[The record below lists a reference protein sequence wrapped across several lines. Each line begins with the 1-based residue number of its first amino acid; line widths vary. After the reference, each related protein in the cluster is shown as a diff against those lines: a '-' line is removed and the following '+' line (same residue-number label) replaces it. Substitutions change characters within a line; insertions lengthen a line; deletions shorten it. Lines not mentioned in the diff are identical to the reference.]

1 MLPVFGVLST
11 WLTPFWLLAA
21 GAFLGMLVLVAAY
34 GVLRLLTIGT
44 PLVAGPATART
55 TGWRR
60 LPRKMVLAVHSSLR
74 EGFLFPVLVLGTILS
89 VVAVAVAFIVP
100 FESLTRSVM
109 RIAAATSVDERTID
123 VPADAKDLEVDLG
136 VVPAEVSEFE
146 ITADRNMYFSV
157 ELPGAQVSFNETRIA
172 LLPNETFGWDKAS
185 NQKYLFY
192 GDTTRLFLTNN
203 SALPATAKI
212 FLRTQP
218 EHPEATTIPWTAGL
232 FIALVVGFLL
242 LRAAMPRVM
251 AVASTTAK
259 EALAQPL
266 LQIVMAIGVTF
277 LTITVFIPYNTFGD
291 DVSML
296 KDTNLSFLMILSIFV
311 ALWTASVGLADE
323 IEGRTALT
331 VLSKPIGRPQF
342 LLGKF
347 VGVLLPVLLMFLF
360 LGTLFLLTVSF
371 KTVYDARESAQQE
384 PIWQRC
390 YAEMIGI
397 VPGLA
402 LAFMETVIMA
412 AIAVAIATRLPMLA
426 NLSICFTI
434 YIVGHLLPLLV
445 ISKKVSDPF
454 GIIQFMGQ
462 FFAVVLPVLEH
473 FNIYAAIAGGVEVPW
488 DYLGWALVYCVLYSG
503 VAMLFAL
510 LLFEDRDLA

>member
-1 MLPVFGVLST
+1 
-11 WLTPFWLLAA
+11 
-21 GAFLGMLVLVAAY
+21 
-34 GVLRLLTIGT
+34 
-44 PLVAGPATART
+44 
-55 TGWRR
+55 
-60 LPRKMVLAVHSSLR
+60 
-74 EGFLFPVLVLGTILS
+74 
-89 VVAVAVAFIVP
+89 
-100 FESLTRSVM
+100 
-109 RIAAATSVDERTID
+109 
-123 VPADAKDLEVDLG
+123 
-136 VVPAEVSEFE
+136 
-146 ITADRNMYFSV
+146 
-157 ELPGAQVSFNETRIA
+157 
-172 LLPNETFGWDKAS
+172 
-185 NQKYLFY
+185 
-192 GDTTRLFLTNN
+192 
-203 SALPATAKI
+203 
-212 FLRTQP
+212 
-218 EHPEATTIPWTAGL
+218 
-232 FIALVVGFLL
+232 
-242 LRAAMPRVM
+242 
-251 AVASTTAK
+251 
-259 EALAQPL
+259 
-266 LQIVMAIGVTF
+266 

-296 KDTNLSFLMILSIFV
+296 KDTNLSFLMILSIFI

-323 IEGRTALT
+323 LEGRTALT

-342 LLGKF
+342 LLGKYL
-347 VGVLLPVLLMFLF
+347 GVLLPVLLMFLF
-360 LGTLFLLTVSF
+360 LGTLFLLTVAF

-402 LAFMETVIMA
+402 LAFMETVVMA

-445 ISKKVSDPF
+445 MSKKVSDPY

-488 DYLGWALVYCVLYSG
+488 DYLGWSLAYCVLYSG

-510 LLFEDRDLA
+510 VLFEDRDLA

>member
-1 MLPVFGVLST
+1 MLPLFGALAT

-21 GAFLGMLVLVAAY
+21 GALVGMVVLGLAY
-34 GVLRLLTIGT
+34 GVIRLASRRLTLTI
-44 PLVAGPATART
+44 
-55 TGWRR
+55 
-60 LPRKMVLAVHSSLR
+60 HSSLR
-74 EGFLFPVLVLGTILS
+74 EGFLLPVLMLGGILS
-89 VVAVAVAFIVP
+89 VYAVAVAFVVP
-100 FESLTRSVM
+100 FEPFMRSVA
-109 RIAAATSVDERTID
+109 RFAAATTVKQVIE
-123 VPADAKDLEVDLG
+123 VAADAKELEVDLG

-146 ITADRNMYFSV
+146 IEADQNMYFTV
-157 ELPGAQVSFNETRIA
+157 ELPGATESFEQTRIA
-172 LLPNETFGWDKAS
+172 LLPNERFTWDKQS

-192 GDTTRLFLTNN
+192 GDTTRFFLTNN
-203 SALPATAKI
+203 SALPAEASITVI
-212 FLRTQP
+212 TQP
-218 EHPEATTIPWTAGL
+218 EHPEAKAIPWTAGL
-232 FIALVVGFLL
+232 LIALVVSFLL

-251 AVASTTAK
+251 AVATTTAK

-266 LQIVMAIGVTF
+266 FQIVVAIGVAF

-323 IEGRTALT
+323 LEGRTALT

-342 LLGKF
+342 LVGKF
-347 VGVLLPVLLMFLF
+347 LGVLLPVLLMFLF
-360 LGTLFLLTVSF
+360 LGTLFLLTVAF

-402 LAFMETVIMA
+402 LAFMETVVMA

-445 ISKKVSDPF
+445 MSKRVSDPY

-488 DYLGWALVYCVLYSG
+488 DYLGWALAYCVLYSG

-510 LLFEDRDLA
+510 VLFEDRDLA

>member
-1 MLPVFGVLST
+1 MLPLFGALST

-21 GAFLGMLVLVAAY
+21 GVLLGMAVLGLAY
-34 GVLRLLTIGT
+34 GVIRLASRRLTLTI
-44 PLVAGPATART
+44 
-55 TGWRR
+55 
-60 LPRKMVLAVHSSLR
+60 HSSIR
-74 EGFLFPVLVLGTILS
+74 EGFLLPVLMLGGILS
-89 VVAVAVAFIVP
+89 MYAVAVAFVVP
-100 FESLTRSVM
+100 FEPFMRSVA
-109 RIAAATSVDERTID
+109 RIAAATSFERTID
-123 VPADAKDLEVDLG
+123 IAADAKNLEVDLG
-136 VVPAEVSEFE
+136 VVPAEVSEFQIE
-146 ITADRNMYFSV
+146 ANRNLYFTV
-157 ELPGAQVSFNETRIA
+157 ELPGATESFNETRIA
-172 LLPNETFGWDKAS
+172 LLPDEKYTWDKQS

-203 SALPATAKI
+203 SALPAAVKI
-212 FLRTQP
+212 TVATQP
-218 EHPEATTIPWTAGL
+218 EHPQAKVIPWAAGL
-232 FIALVVGFLL
+232 FVALVVGFLL

-251 AVASTTAK
+251 AVATTTSK

-266 LQIVMAIGVTF
+266 FQIVLALGVAF

-296 KDTNLSFLMILSIFV
+296 KDTNLSFLMILSIFI

-323 IEGRTALT
+323 LEGRTALT

-342 LLGKF
+342 LLGKYL
-347 VGVLLPVLLMFLF
+347 GVLLPVLLMFLF
-360 LGTLFLLTVSF
+360 LGTLFLLTVAF

-402 LAFMETVIMA
+402 LAFMETVVMA

-445 ISKKVSDPF
+445 MSKKVSDPY

-488 DYLGWALVYCVLYSG
+488 EYLGWALVYCVLYSG

-510 LLFEDRDLA
+510 VLFEDRDLA

>member
-1 MLPVFGVLST
+1 MILLFGAIST

-21 GAFLGMLVLVAAY
+21 GVFAAMVVLGVAY
-34 GVLRLLTIGT
+34 GLIRMLSRR
-44 PLVAGPATART
+44 AT
-55 TGWRR
+55 
-60 LPRKMVLAVHSSLR
+60 MAVDSSLK
-74 EGFLFPVLVLGTILS
+74 EGFLLPVLVLGGILS
-89 VVAVAVAFIVP
+89 VFAIGVAFVVP
-100 FESLTRSVM
+100 FEPLMRSTGRLATV
-109 RIAAATSVDERTID
+109 AAAKVLYAVGIPQTAEALLAPVDRTID
-123 VPADAKDLEVDLG
+123 VAADAKDMEVDLD
-136 VVPAEVSEFE
+136 VVPAEVSLLDV
-146 ITADRNMYFSV
+146 TADKNMYFTV
-157 ELPGAQVSFNETRIA
+157 ELPGATQTYGETRIS
-172 LLPNETFGWDKAS
+172 LLPNEKFEWDRES

-203 SALPATAKI
+203 STLPATVSIHVETRPNIPRLPRYRGRLPGSLVWLSAFCYCVRQCQGLWRSPPRPRRRRCEPI
-212 FLRTQP
+212 F
-218 EHPEATTIPWTAGL
+218 
-232 FIALVVGFLL
+232 
-242 LRAAMPRVM
+242 
-251 AVASTTAK
+251 
-259 EALAQPL
+259 
-266 LQIVMAIGVTF
+266 QIVLALGVAF

-296 KDTNLSFLMILSIFV
+296 KDTNLSFLMLLSIFI

-347 VGVLLPVLLMFLF
+347 AGVLLPVLLMFLF

-371 KTVYDARESAQQE
+371 KVVYDARETAHPE

-390 YAEMIGI
+390 YVEMIGI

-402 LAFMETVIMA
+402 LAFMETIVMA

-434 YIVGHLLPLLV
+434 YIAGHLLPLLV
-445 ISKKVSDPF
+445 MSKKVSDPY

-462 FFAVVLPVLEH
+462 LFAVVLPVLEH
-473 FNIYAAIAGGVEVPW
+473 FNIYAAIAGGAVVPW
-488 DYLGWALVYCVLYSG
+488 EYLFAALGYCVLYTCL
-503 VAMLFAL
+503 AMLFAL
-510 LLFEDRDLA
+510 FLFEDRDLA